1 MKVAVASNW
10 KLVETPVTDLDSQ
23 QIGHPEHLGDGM
35 ATNQLE
41 RLLLLSLL
49 LLSLLC

>member
-23 QIGHPEHLGDGM
+23 QIGHPEHLGDM